1 MDGWVRWGFDGMEW
15 MMMDAW
21 MWIYGRDFA
30 CVHVLL
36 LSLHFWDVKS
46 SDWSWSWA
54 FSHLDLDT
62 WTRMHAPRR
71 NIFPLYHGLVSRDAI
86 GIFCLFIARLA
97 KPPSNRGDF
106 LDFEIG

>member
-1 MDGWVRWGFDGMEW
+1 
-15 MMMDAW
+15 

-36 LSLHFWDVKS
+36 LLLLLHFWDVKS

-62 WTRMHAPRR
+62 WTGMHAPRR
-71 NIFPLYHGLVSRDAI
+71 NIFPLYHELVSQD
-86 GIFCLFIARLA
+86 FVCLSQSL
-97 KPPSNRGDF
+97 
-106 LDFEIG
+106 